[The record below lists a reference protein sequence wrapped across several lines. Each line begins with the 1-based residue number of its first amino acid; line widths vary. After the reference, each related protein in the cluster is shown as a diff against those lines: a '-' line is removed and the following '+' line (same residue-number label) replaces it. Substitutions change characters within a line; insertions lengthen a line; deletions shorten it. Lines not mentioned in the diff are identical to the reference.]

1 MPTHREPALR
11 IVGLRKAFGD
21 HVAVD
26 DIHLTVAEHMRD
38 HRAALGEIFHNLRL
52 PDGSPRYGITANEE
66 LYESLERIYRFG
78 QNTGEFRPFDTRVM
92 AITHSSAVDNMF
104 AYWAAYPEHDLDAH
118 ARELVEIFLRAVR

>member
-1 MPTHREPALR
+1 MPTQREPALR
-11 IVGLRKAFGD
+11 IVELRKAFGD

-26 DIHLTVAEHMRD
+26 DIHRVQLM
-38 HRAALGEIFHNLRL
+38 ALGEIFHNLRL

-78 QNTGEFRPFDTRVM
+78 QSTGEFRQFDTRVM

-118 ARELVEIFLRAVR
+118 AR

>member
-1 MPTHREPALR
+1 MPTHRESALR

-38 HRAALGEIFHNLRL
+38 HRVQLMALGEIFHNLRL

-66 LYESLERIYRFG
+66 LY
-78 QNTGEFRPFDTRVM
+78 
-92 AITHSSAVDNMF
+92 
-104 AYWAAYPEHDLDAH
+104 
-118 ARELVEIFLRAVR
+118 